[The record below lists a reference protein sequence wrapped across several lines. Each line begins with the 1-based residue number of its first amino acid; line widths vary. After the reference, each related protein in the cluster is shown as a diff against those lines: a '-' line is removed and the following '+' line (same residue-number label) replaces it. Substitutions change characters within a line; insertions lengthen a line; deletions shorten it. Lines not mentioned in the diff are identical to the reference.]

1 MIFWNGRSS
10 DEFSLIVEKYP
21 VRPVPERKIERVSV
35 PGRSGDIV
43 FPQDAFSNVNQS
55 YDVYISAERRGLPM
69 VIRPCLSWLCV
80 PGYHRLEDSYDPDC
94 YRLAMFLGGVE
105 FANALNMFGRASI
118 SFDCQPERWLK
129 YGEQPQHMGAA
140 GALYN
145 PTGMTAFPLI
155 TVHGSGAGSL
165 TVGGTTMTLS
175 DCNGVVLDCDSENA
189 YRGTENMNNTV
200 SGEFPAL
207 GAGQTDISWTGGITA
222 VDIKPRWWSL

>member
-21 VRPVPERKIERVSV
+21 VRPVPERKIERVSI

-69 VIRPCLSWLCV
+69 VVRPILSWLCA
-80 PGYHRLEDSYDPDC
+80 PGYHRLEDSYDPEC

-105 FANALNMFGRASI
+105 FANTLNMFGRASI
-118 SFDCQPERWLK
+118 SFDCQPQRWLK
-129 YGEQPQHMGAA
+129 SGEQPRRLAA
-140 GALYN
+140 PGALYN
-145 PTGMTAFPLI
+145 PTGMTARPII
-155 TVHGSGAGSL
+155 TVHGSGAGML
-165 TVGGTTMTLS
+165 TIGGTTMTLS
-175 DCNGVVLDCDSENA
+175 DCNDIVLDCGTQDA
-189 YRGTENMNNTV
+189 YRGTENLNNAV
-200 SGEFPAL
+200 SGDFPTL

-222 VDIKPRWWSL
+222 IDITPRWWSL

>member
-10 DEFSLIVEKYP
+10 DEFGLIVEAYP
-21 VRPVPERKIERVSV
+21 ARPVPRRKFTRVSV
-35 PGRSGDIV
+35 PGRSGDVII
-43 FPQDAFSNVNQS
+43 PEEAFENTTQP
-55 YDVYISAERRGLPM
+55 YDCYISAERRGLP
-69 VIRPCLSWLCV
+69 IAANTLLNWLCAS
-80 PGYHRLEDSYDPDC
+80 GYQCLEDNYDPDI
-94 YRLAMFLGGVE
+94 YRIAQYTGGVDIE
-105 FANALNMFGRASI
+105 NTLNMFGRATI
-118 SFDCQPERWLK
+118 SFDCQPQRWLK
-129 YGEQPQHMGAA
+129 SGEQPRRLAA
-140 GALYN
+140 PGALCN

-222 VDIKPRWWSL
+222 IDIKPRWWSL